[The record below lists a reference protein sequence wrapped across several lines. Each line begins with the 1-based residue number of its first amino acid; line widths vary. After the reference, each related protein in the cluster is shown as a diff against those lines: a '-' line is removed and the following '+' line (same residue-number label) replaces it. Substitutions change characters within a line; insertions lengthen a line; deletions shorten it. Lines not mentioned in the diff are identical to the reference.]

1 MKQTDMERALI
12 RILEVTMKEIFT
24 CDLTIAKA
32 EDIIHNISEKS
43 ETVFSSDGEQEL
55 ADYLQK
61 LL

>member
-12 RILEVTMKEIFT
+12 RILEVTIKEVLT
-24 CDLTIAKA
+24 CDLTTAKA

-43 ETVFSSDGEQEL
+43 ETVFSPAGEQEL
-55 ADYLQK
+55 IDYLQK